1 MDHPINHDEMRS
13 FLTSQLGV
21 GLVDTSALSGFG
33 GFGGIKRV
41 GHFFLV
47 YLFGRVTTANLFN
60 IT

>member
-21 GLVDTSALSGFG
+21 GLVDTRALSGFG

-41 GHFFLV
+41 GHFFWSIFLE
-47 YLFGRVTTANLFN
+47 G
-60 IT
+60 